1 MTDEERLRQTL
12 QNVQNDAVV
21 VSRML
26 MRYETE
32 AEFMSVLGAVFD
44 TWCDG
49 HGVPTDERRRILQ
62 QFVAVFNKTRKDEDK

>member
-26 MRYETE
+26 LHYDHE
-32 AEFMSVLGAVFD
+32 AEIMSVIGAVFS
-44 TWCDG
+44 TWCDA
-49 HGVPTDERRRILQ
+49 HEVPLDDRKRLLRRLLELQ
-62 QFVAVFNKTRKDEDK
+62 G